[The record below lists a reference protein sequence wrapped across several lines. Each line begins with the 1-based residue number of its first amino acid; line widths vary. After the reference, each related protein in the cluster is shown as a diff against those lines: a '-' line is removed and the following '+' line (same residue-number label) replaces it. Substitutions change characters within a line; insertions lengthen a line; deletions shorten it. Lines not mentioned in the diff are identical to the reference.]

1 MRYLIIV
8 EATATG
14 TLSMISALAN
24 MLINKN
30 IEVFIIYSIRDET
43 PKDILNYF
51 DQRVQFINI
60 QMNSAINKIKSIFLI
75 RNKTKRICPN
85 LIHLHSSF
93 AGFIGRIALFFTK
106 YVILYSPH
114 CISFQRKDIGILKRY
129 TYVFFE
135 NIANILKTSTYIA
148 CSDSEAKNVKKYV
161 KNSDVR
167 VVENILDDEV
177 LQYIQKT
184 KTNENCL
191 WSSKRDINIVCVGQI
206 RRQKDPA
213 SFAYISKC
221 TNEMFSNNIKN
232 SFNFIWIGDGDDY
245 YKRTL
250 EESGVYVTGWISKT
264 EVLSHLLDADIYL
277 STSKWEG
284 MPISVMEALA
294 AGCIC
299 VCSSCDGNTDIIEDR
314 SNGFLFT
321 DNQQAIDII
330 VDIINNYESYLAIAN
345 NAASSAY
352 KRFQKGKYIEEI
364 LSISGCMIHSNT
376 DK

>member
-1 MRYLIIV
+1 
-8 EATATG
+8 
-14 TLSMISALAN
+14 
-24 MLINKN
+24 
-30 IEVFIIYSIRDET
+30 
-43 PKDILNYF
+43 
-51 DQRVQFINI
+51 
-60 QMNSAINKIKSIFLI
+60 
-75 RNKTKRICPN
+75 
-85 LIHLHSSF
+85 
-93 AGFIGRIALFFTK
+93 
-106 YVILYSPH
+106 
-114 CISFQRKDIGILKRY
+114 
-129 TYVFFE
+129 
-135 NIANILKTSTYIA
+135 
-148 CSDSEAKNVKKYV
+148 
-161 KNSDVR
+161 
-167 VVENILDDEV
+167 
-177 LQYIQKT
+177 
-184 KTNENCL
+184 
-191 WSSKRDINIVCVGQI
+191 
-206 RRQKDPA
+206 
-213 SFAYISKC
+213 
-221 TNEMFSNNIKN
+221 MFSNNIKN